1 MASVKSVSI
10 FRFISVGGCMG
21 IAGRG
26 QWATLCVNGGNAN
39 GACGVTLESPL
50 VCLLHLTA

>member
-10 FRFISVGGCMG
+10 YRFISVGGCMG

-26 QWATLCVNGGNAN
+26 LWATLCVNGGNAR
-39 GACGVTLESPL
+39 GLWCYT
-50 VCLLHLTA
+50 